1 MTDGR
6 VDDDSVGGSYLPSAF
21 VGQPVGVDQINDV
34 WIGDSGATTH
44 MTRSAELMYDTK
56 PPSPHR
62 SRIILGDGS
71 IRKVQFV
78 GKLDLVFH
86 SRTDYLVTLHD
97 VSFVPDLGFNLFSF
111 HVVQEKHEIIL
122 NKSGVHLLDGR
133 LVFPR
138 RRNGSSLRATR
149 VMQGAHPSASN
160 ALATFTDPPPSVQ
173 YRSVTSP
180 VAQETLSASS
190 SCRRGNAG
198 AGMGV
203 KSSVVTAREKGE
215 ESASVLSNSDGMAA
229 AVLSP
234 GGLFIDK
241 NKKRVIDI
249 NHYHVSLAHAHS
261 SVLKATAKQHGIQL
275 VGELTPC
282 SGCSMTKGIRA
293 STPHRITSR
302 AEAPL
307 DLVHIDTAGPFPE
320 SLGGSRHVVMF
331 VDSASRFQRPY
342 GTRDKS
348 ASAIL
353 GVVQRFVADRGVPRA
368 FRTDNGTEYTNSA
381 FVEYCN
387 GLQIRRELTAP
398 YTPQQ
403 NGPVE
408 SGLSRAI
415 KAGHAAR
422 IEVNRL
428 FPDVHLDQLK
438 GVRDPDGTSLW
449 MESVLWA
456 SEGFNR
462 SATTAN
468 VSMLSPYEIFYGSR
482 PPMPTLPF
490 CKPAYHRIPRHGKLE
505 RQARLCYFFN
515 FGYNHGSD
523 CIKIM
528 DAETGRIVHSR
539 DVTWRQPR
547 EPLISPAPKVESEV
561 PQSPSG
567 ATTPEYIYIQ
577 PAFAATTAPAAAP
590 VPASDNAAPAPTRHA
605 TEPIRNRVVREL
617 GHEGDVRLPGRT
629 RGETR
634 AMRESPRSMGLM
646 SHAALA
652 QGIATREAFDE
663 AFHEH
668 ELLPPDADLPTATP
682 STVAE
687 ADSSEHA
694 AIWRNSRTR
703 EFRGLLQANTFGPA

>member
-1 MTDGR
+1 
-6 VDDDSVGGSYLPSAF
+6 
-21 VGQPVGVDQINDV
+21 
-34 WIGDSGATTH
+34 
-44 MTRSAELMYDTK
+44 
-56 PPSPHR
+56 
-62 SRIILGDGS
+62 
-71 IRKVQFV
+71 
-78 GKLDLVFH
+78 
-86 SRTDYLVTLHD
+86 
-97 VSFVPDLGFNLFSF
+97 
-111 HVVQEKHEIIL
+111 
-122 NKSGVHLLDGR
+122 
-133 LVFPR
+133 
-138 RRNGSSLRATR
+138 
-149 VMQGAHPSASN
+149 
-160 ALATFTDPPPSVQ
+160 
-173 YRSVTSP
+173 
-180 VAQETLSASS
+180 
-190 SCRRGNAG
+190 
-198 AGMGV
+198 
-203 KSSVVTAREKGE
+203 
-215 ESASVLSNSDGMAA
+215 MA
-229 AVLSP
+229 
-234 GGLFIDK
+234 
-241 NKKRVIDI
+241 
-249 NHYHVSLAHAHS
+249 
-261 SVLKATAKQHGIQL
+261 
-275 VGELTPC
+275 
-282 SGCSMTKGIRA
+282 KGIRA
-293 STPHRITSR
+293 STPHRTTSR

-320 SLGGSRHVVMF
+320 SLGGSRYVVMF

-353 GVVQRFVADRGVPRA
+353 GVVQRFVADMGVPRA

-438 GVRDPDGTSLW
+438 GVRDPDDTSLW
-449 MESVLWA
+449 MEPVLWA
-456 SEGFNR
+456 SEEFNR

-468 VSMLSPYEIFYGSR
+468 VGMLSPYEIFYGSR
-482 PPMPTLPF
+482 PPMPTLPLQASIPPH
-490 CKPAYHRIPRHGKLE
+490 PAARKTETTGAAVLFPEFWLQSWE
-505 RQARLCYFFN
+505 RLL
-515 FGYNHGSD
+515 
-523 CIKIM
+523 KVM

-539 DVTWRQPR
+539 DVTWHQPR
-547 EPLISPAPKVESEV
+547 EPLISPAPTVESEV

-577 PAFAATTAPAAAP
+577 PAPVTTTAPAAAP

-605 TEPIRNRVVREL
+605 TEPIRDRVVREL
-617 GHEGDVRLPGRT
+617 GHEGDVRMPGRT

-634 AMRESPRSMGLM
+634 AMREPPRSMDLM

-668 ELLPPDADLPTATP
+668 ELPPPDADLPTAPASDVPTP

-703 EFRGLLQANTFGPA
+703 EFRCLLQANTFGPA